1 MWFNRLAIAVA
12 LWLLVP
18 FVAFAGNKGGGG
30 SVHVR
35 GYYRKN
41 GTYVAPYTRSAPSH
55 GGGVAALAPFI
66 APEPPPQPSPSVP
79 RPRPDAAALKAKNAE
94 EKAKGKATPKAAA
107 AKSSRK
113 KKVPVPRTIYVKG
126 YYKADGTWVEPHTRY
141 IDGVKDDEEGSS
153 ANRIVAPASGD
164 NDSRPV
170 DVGALTSRRPRM
182 TARTVPR
189 SQPSYSS
196 GARATSQAIGIGSV
210 AALSPQAG
218 AFVAEAEDDF
228 GKDERGDAADQAE
241 KEEDDADDLNDCDA
255 REWHNPDGKLLAI
268 GCFRS
273 RVGKAIWI
281 QTDSSHMLKLELAE
295 LHDDDVEY
303 LDNMRSR

>member
-1 MWFNRLAIAVA
+1 MWFNRLAIAIA

-18 FVAFAGNKGGGG
+18 FATFAGNKGGGG

-41 GTYVAPYTRSAPSH
+41 GTYVAPHTRSAPSH
-55 GGGVAALAPFI
+55 GGGVAALEPFI
-66 APEPPPQPSPSVP
+66 APVPPPQPSQSTP
-79 RPRPDAAALKAKNAE
+79 RPRADAAALKAKNAE
-94 EKAKGKATPKAAA
+94 EKAKRKATPKAAS
-107 AKSSRK
+107 AKLRRK
-113 KKVPVPRTIYVKG
+113 TKSPVPRTIYVKG

-141 IDGVKDDEEGSS
+141 IDGVKDDEEGTSVD
-153 ANRIVAPASGD
+153 RTVAPASGD
-164 NDSRPV
+164 RESRPV
-170 DVGALTSRRPRM
+170 DVRALTSRRPRM

-218 AFVAEAEDDF
+218 SFVAEEED
-228 GKDERGDAADQAE
+228 GLGEDEREDAADQAE
-241 KEEDDADDLNDCDA
+241 NEADDADDLSDCEA
-255 REWHNPDGKLLAI
+255 REWHTPDGNLLAI

-281 QTDSSHMLKLELAE
+281 QTDSSHMLKLDLAE

-303 LDNMRSR
+303 LENMR